1 MKIAPLPENESER
14 IEALLRYDILDTD
27 FEQVYDEITQLAAS
41 ICGTPIALISLVDS
55 HRQWFKSRVGL
66 TAKETSRD
74 LAFCAHAILEKDIFV
89 VEDASQD
96 ERFADNPYV
105 VQDPPHI
112 RFYAGAQLIT
122 PDGYPIGTLCAIDS
136 QPRQLTPQQL
146 NSLKILAK
154 QIVTQLEL
162 RLAMKNLQNYSQ
174 ELRELN
180 ASKDK
185 FFSLIAH
192 DLKSPF
198 NTILG
203 FAEILKNEAAS
214 FSSEEVADLAG
225 EIYTSAKNAFKLLQN
240 LLQWSM
246 LETGKMQY
254 CPQLLDINSLIE
266 ETLSMVLPTAKEKKI
281 TLKTN
286 FCSQKSM
293 VKGDRNMLVSIMQNL
308 ITNAIKFTP
317 QGGKIM
323 IETKEIESQIQI
335 DIIDHGVG
343 MTEKQIE
350 NLFKIDRCQSTK
362 GTLGE
367 TGTGLGLLLCK
378 EFVEKNGGQI
388 WVKSTVN
395 QGSTFSFTIPLG

>member
-1 MKIAPLPENESER
+1 MKIAPLPENESDR
-14 IEALLRYDILDTD
+14 IEALLRYNILDTD
-27 FEQVYDEITQLAAS
+27 FEQAYDEITELAAS
-41 ICGTPIALISLVDS
+41 ICGTPIALISLIDCD
-55 HRQWFKSRVGL
+55 RQWFKSKVGL
-66 TAKETSRD
+66 TPRETSRN
-74 LAFCAHAILEKDIFV
+74 LAFCAHAILETDIFV

-96 ERFADNPYV
+96 ERFADNPLV
-105 VQDPPHI
+105 ADNPRI

-122 PDGYPIGTLCAIDS
+122 PDGYALGTLCAIDS
-136 QPRQLTPQQL
+136 QPRHLTPQQL

-162 RLAMKNLQNYSQ
+162 RLAIKTLQDYSQ

-185 FFSLIAH
+185 FFSIIAH

-203 FAEILKNEAAS
+203 FTEILKNEAQS
-214 FSSEEVADLAG
+214 FNSQEVADLAK
-225 EIYTSAKNAFKLLQN
+225 EIYSSGKNVFRLLQN

-246 LETGKMQY
+246 LETGKMKC
-254 CPQLLDINSLIE
+254 CPQIIDLNCLIKEILLIVSA
-266 ETLSMVLPTAKEKKI
+266 MAKEKNISLQTHLFSDPIMIK
-281 TLKTN
+281 
-286 FCSQKSM
+286 C
-293 VKGDRNMLVSIMQNL
+293 DRNMLVSTMQNL
-308 ITNAIKFTP
+308 LTNAIKFTP
-317 QGGKIM
+317 QGGEII
-323 IETKEIESQIQI
+323 IETEEKESQIQI
-335 DIIDHGVG
+335 NIIDNGVG

-350 NLFKIDRCQSTK
+350 NLFKIDRSKTTE
-362 GTLGE
+362 GTSGE

-395 QGSTFSFTIPLG
+395 QGSTFSFIIPCK